1 MRALAWSIALIS
13 FLPSLAQADTRAH
26 EREELA
32 RFRQFAGAPIDE
44 FHMVDL
50 FRTQVVG
57 PENVVVWSTI
67 KNAYLIKVDQPCR
80 QLEWTTGFSVSRAQK
95 WTVSRKFD
103 FVDAGRDHCRILE
116 IRPIDLA
123 AMDIAREK
131 GKLP

>member
-1 MRALAWSIALIS
+1 MRTLAWSIVFTS
-13 FLPSLAQADTRAH
+13 SLLGFAHADTRAH
-26 EREELA
+26 EKDELA

-44 FHMVDL
+44 FRMVDL

-67 KNAYLIKVDQPCR
+67 KDAYLIKVDQPCR
-80 QLEWTTGFSVSRAQK
+80 ELEWSPGFAVSRAQK

-103 FVDAGRDHCRILE
+103 FVDAGRSHCRILE

-123 AMDIAREK
+123 AMDKAAREK
-131 GKLP
+131 SG